1 MPYIHIRNGKVRTS
15 KQTLI
20 LVLAVTVIVGFSIG
34 IGAFYIPNN
43 SKPLFLARDPL
54 EDIVYVLASIP
65 RGIRHLL
72 GVSPVMSA
80 ADFIQTSPTSMPAVQ
95 NPEVYFAEQ
104 IQANAIVNTIIS
116 EIPNAQKEYVS
127 YAAQHG
133 VDSSQS
139 WTVELILVSS
149 DGKVRL
155 ADLWIQYVAASQ
167 SIHAFLSQPAIIGA
181 SYHVVLDNNAAG
193 AFEADYAARDFLAAS
208 KDFIYYLGSG
218 ELVWWDSICY

>member
-1 MPYIHIRNGKVRTS
+1 LPYIIIRNGKVRTS
-15 KQTLI
+15 KQTFISVLI
-20 LVLAVTVIVGFSIG
+20 LTAIVCLSIG
-34 IGAFYIPNN
+34 VVAFYIPNT

-54 EDIVYVLASIP
+54 EDIIYVFASIP
-65 RGIRHLL
+65 KGIRHLL
-72 GVSPVMSA
+72 GMSPIMSA
-80 ADFIQTSPTSMPAVQ
+80 ADFIQTSPTPMPTVQ
-95 NPEVYFAEQ
+95 NPEAYFAEQ
-104 IQANAIVNTIIS
+104 VVQANAIVNTIIS

-155 ADLWIQYVAASQ
+155 ADMWIQYDASSQ

-181 SYHVVLDNNAAG
+181 SYHVVLDNTAG
-193 AFEADYAARDFLAAS
+193 EAFEADYASRDFLAAS
-208 KDFIYYLGSG
+208 KDFVWFSMSG
-218 ELVWWDSICY
+218 ELEWWTP